1 MKFFAINGSHRKD
14 GNTAQLLEKALEG
27 IKSVCSDAEIESV
40 NLYDVPFNGCKSCF
54 ACKKINGR
62 HYGKCVYKDDFKPI
76 LEEIVR
82 ADGVILG
89 SPVYFG
95 DVSGVMR
102 CFLERFIFPFFVYD
116 EDMTSLAPKKMAIG
130 CIYTMNLDEETQDN
144 LATMIYSIKMNLF
157 WKRCLQNRFIFI
169 PTTPISLIIQSI
181 KWIFLL
187 KRKN

>member
-102 CFLERFIFPFFVYD
+102 MVIHRYMMRKIMSLQVLHVIIMHWFIVVRLFLYIMLR
-116 EDMTSLAPKKMAIG
+116 
-130 CIYTMNLDEETQDN
+130 
-144 LATMIYSIKMNLF
+144 
-157 WKRCLQNRFIFI
+157 
-169 PTTPISLIIQSI
+169 
-181 KWIFLL
+181 
-187 KRKN
+187 

>member
-95 DVSGVMR
+95 DGSGVMR
-102 CFLERFIFPFFVYD
+102 CFLERFIV
-116 EDMTSLAPKKMAIG
+116 
-130 CIYTMNLDEETQDN
+130 Q
-144 LATMIYSIKMNLF
+144 
-157 WKRCLQNRFIFI
+157 
-169 PTTPISLIIQSI
+169 IIVI
-181 KWIFLL
+181 
-187 KRKN
+187 